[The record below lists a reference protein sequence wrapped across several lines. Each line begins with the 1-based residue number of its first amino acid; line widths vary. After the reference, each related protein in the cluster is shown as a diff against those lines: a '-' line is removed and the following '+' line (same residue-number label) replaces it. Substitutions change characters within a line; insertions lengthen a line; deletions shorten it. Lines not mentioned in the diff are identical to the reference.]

1 MVVGG
6 MRGEG
11 AMIGVFEM
19 LIERLGNL
27 EAAVAAQG
35 RMLQEAADERT
46 GTRIRPAAL
55 GSSLRGF
62 TVRKMYE
69 GVIGDLLVLDI
80 SLAEGMHVFETEEWA
95 SGKERS
101 WMDAGADRA
110 FGREVADSVRARCL
124 ELLPAAREIGAR
136 LRCADVG
143 LTGTPH
149 DFVYRAWL
157 EVGLKGIAPSV
168 MAVGPEHV
176 VFRIKSLREALDV
189 VHQARHLLQSDPMP
203 DDHLIQAY
211 CTPWQ
216 LHELAIAYVV
226 AAERKTAL
234 RDAWAALKPM
244 HRTMASWWLEE
255 GPPSQYD
262 FFDRTAVAELI

>member
-1 MVVGG
+1 MVI
-6 MRGEG
+6 GEG

-19 LIERLGNL
+19 LIERLGTL
-27 EAAVAAQG
+27 EAAVASQG

-46 GTRIRPAAL
+46 GKRIRPAAL

-69 GVIGDLLVLDI
+69 GDIGDLLVLDI
-80 SLAEGMHVFETEEWA
+80 SLAEGMQVFETEGWA
-95 SGKERS
+95 SGKDRS
-101 WMDAGADRA
+101 WMDDGADRA
-110 FGREVADSVRARCL
+110 FGRELADSVRARCL
-124 ELLPAAREIGAR
+124 ELIPTGVR

-168 MAVGPEHV
+168 QAVGPGHV
-176 VFRIKSLREALDV
+176 VFRSTSLREALDI
-189 VHQARHLLQSDPMP
+189 VHWARHLLQSDPMP

-211 CTPWQ
+211 RVPWK
-216 LHELAIAYVV
+216 LRGLAIAY
-226 AAERKTAL
+226 AKIADRTTAL
-234 RDAWAALKPM
+234 HDAWAALTPDQ
-244 HRTMASWWLEE
+244 RWMAHSWLAD
-255 GPPSQYD
+255 GPPTQFD
-262 FFDRTAVAELI
+262 FFDRAAIAKLL